1 MNEYIKRAEAIAI
14 VEYAEDEH
22 PYSKDRERP
31 ETYSDY
37 NQGWSDA
44 CDYIECRL
52 EAVQPADADM
62 MRHGR
67 WMGTVCS
74 ACGGSTSYYYDCDYC
89 PHCGAK
95 MDLEEAQ

>member
-1 MNEYIKRAEAIAI
+1 MADIG
-14 VEYAEDEH
+14 
-22 PYSKDRERP
+22 KDMQKAYDDGYHEG
-31 ETYSDY
+31 Y
-37 NQGWSDA
+37 QMGKLDA
-44 CDYIECRL
+44 
-52 EAVQPADADM
+52 VG
-62 MRHGR
+62 HGR